1 MAGTPDARQSLRSG
15 KTRWRSPGCSAEE
28 EHSPSRRMSKPAP
41 ARILIAEDIATMALV
56 IQRLLR
62 ERGHF
67 VRHVGDGRSALERL
81 HAEPFDLLVTD
92 WVMPGMDGIELI
104 LRLRAELRE
113 PPPIV
118 MQTAVD
124 TADAREAVLEVGADE
139 YLAKPWSHG
148 DLVGVVERCLAR
160 RRAPRFSVTPRNA
173 PRPRQAPP
181 FPCVCLAASTGGPV
195 TMRGVL
201 EALPPTMH
209 AAFVVVVHGPAWML
223 ESYAKQLART
233 CTMPVDL
240 AATGMQL
247 VPDHVFVAPGD
258 RHTVI
263 DSHTRALQ
271 VVDMPPENW
280 VRPAADPLFR
290 TAAAAFGRATIGV
303 VMTGLGRDGTRGAAT
318 IVGAGGRVIVQE
330 PASCIASPM
339 PTSVIDAGIPCRVVP
354 AGDIANAISAALMP
368 LVESP

>member
-1 MAGTPDARQSLRSG
+1 MAGPAGERQSAPVGENPMAFSLASRRRG
-15 KTRWRSPGCSAEE
+15 RASP
-28 EHSPSRRMSKPAP
+28 RRMSKPAP

-67 VRHVGDGRSALERL
+67 VRHVGDGSQALERL
-81 HAEPFDLLVTD
+81 RAEPFDLLVTD
-92 WVMPGMDGIELI
+92 WVMPVMDGVELI
-104 LRLRAELRE
+104 LRLRAELRD

-139 YLAKPWSHG
+139 YLAKPWSHE
-148 DLVGVVERCLAR
+148 DLVTVVERCLAR
-160 RRAPRFSVTPRNA
+160 RRAPRVRVTPRNA
-173 PRPRQAPP
+173 PRPRAAAP

-201 EALPPTMH
+201 EALPSASH

-233 CTMPVDL
+233 CAMPVEL
-240 AATGMQL
+240 AATGTLL
-247 VPDHVFVAPGD
+247 VPDRIFVAPGD
-258 RHTVI
+258 RHTVV
-263 DSHTRALQ
+263 DAHTRRLQ

-290 TAAAAFGRATIGV
+290 TAAAAFGRAVIGV

-339 PTSVIDAGIPCRVVP
+339 PSSVIDAGVPCRVVP
-354 AGDIANAISAALMP
+354 AGDIANAITAALMP